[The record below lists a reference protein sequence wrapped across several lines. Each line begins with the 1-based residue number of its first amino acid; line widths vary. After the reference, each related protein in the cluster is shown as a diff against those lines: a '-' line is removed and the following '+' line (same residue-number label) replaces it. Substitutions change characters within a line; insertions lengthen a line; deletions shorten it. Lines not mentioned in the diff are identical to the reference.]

1 MLRPILLLGDDM
13 NLKDIL
19 YYTRIKIND
28 TNAYRFTDED
38 MINIVNE
45 AIRFIRNIFIKE
57 VPDML
62 VDPAIEGV
70 LKSGENSIQLTVQP
84 VQYTDVRC
92 NGKLLHKTSIHSIR
106 DLKRTGEPE
115 FFVITGVNS
124 IAVYPIPTQQ
134 IDYSIRVITAPVVVQ
149 NNDDV
154 MPFPDDFNDSI
165 IEYTAMR
172 LSLIDEY
179 DQSVEIQLLQQ
190 IQSNI
195 INKLS
200 IYAVDEHAV
209 RPYW

>member
-70 LKSGENSIQLTVQP
+70 LESGENSIQLTVQP

>member
-38 MINIVNE
+38 MTNIVNE

-70 LKSGENSIQLTVQP
+70 LESGENSIQLTVQP

-115 FFVITGVNS
+115 FFVITGVSS
-124 IAVYPIPTQQ
+124 IAVYPIPTQKT
-134 IDYSIRVITAPVVVQ
+134 DYSIRVITAPVVVQ

-200 IYAVDEHAV
+200 IYAVDEHSV

>member
-1 MLRPILLLGDDM
+1 M

-70 LKSGENSIQLTVQP
+70 LESGENSIQLTVQP

-124 IAVYPIPTQQ
+124 IAVYPIPTQK